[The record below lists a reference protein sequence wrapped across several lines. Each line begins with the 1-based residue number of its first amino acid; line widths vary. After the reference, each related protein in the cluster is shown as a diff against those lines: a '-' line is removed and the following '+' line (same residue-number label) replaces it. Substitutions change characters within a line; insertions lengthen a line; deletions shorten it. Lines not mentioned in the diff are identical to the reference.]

1 MAALSLLIIED
12 SEDDALLVVRALKQA
27 GYDVAASQV
36 HTADGLR
43 EALRRQAFDV
53 IVADYTMPGFSGSR
67 ALAMVR
73 EQGLDIPFIF
83 VSGTIGEDVAVAA
96 MKTGAHDYIVK
107 GNLARLAPAVEREL
121 REAAT
126 RRELTR
132 TNERVAYLAFHDPL
146 TDLPNRSLLQDRL
159 NQAILTTRREQK
171 PLALLAL
178 DLDGFKM
185 INDGLGHHAGDRV
198 LQQVAARLRRT
209 LRQSDTI
216 ARLGGDEFAVLLPN
230 TDIDGAVL
238 AARKVLLDLEQP
250 LVVDNQP
257 LMAQCSIGIAG
268 FPVHAAAAHELMQKA
283 DFAMYLAKAD
293 HSGFAIYTPDRDQH
307 TEQRLALINALRR
320 GIDCGQFVLEYQ
332 PIVALR
338 EGTVIGLEA
347 LIRWDHPEQG
357 RLGPDDFI
365 RAAEHT
371 GLITPLTTFAID
383 LALAEWPKSAPN
395 RPPAIAVNLSPR
407 SLHDASFPARIQ
419 EMLST
424 RRVHPTTLA
433 LEITENLIM
442 SDPERSTQ
450 CLRELHDMGVQLIVD
465 DFGTGYSS
473 LSYLRKLPVDQLK
486 IDRSFVIGLAAGED
500 DALVRSI
507 IDLAHNLRLS
517 VIAEG
522 VETAEVRDLLLE
534 LGCDAAQGHYISR
547 PAPAAV
553 IAEWMANNSPPP
565 RTRSARGGRK
575 KVVRIR

>member
-1 MAALSLLIIED
+1 MVPINLLIIED
-12 SEDDALLVVRALKQA
+12 SEDDALLVVRALTQA

-43 EALRRQAFDV
+43 DALRRQTFDV

-107 GNLARLAPAVEREL
+107 GNLTRLAPAVDREL

-126 RRELTR
+126 RRELAR

-159 NQAILTTRREQK
+159 NQAVLTMRREQK
-171 PLALLAL
+171 PLALLVL

-230 TDIDGAVL
+230 TDVEGAVL

-268 FPVHAAAAHELMQKA
+268 FPVHAAAAQELMQKA

-293 HSGFAIYTPDRDQH
+293 HSGFAVYTPDRDQH

-383 LALAEWPKSAPN
+383 LALAEWPTEAPN

-407 SLHDASFPARIQ
+407 SLHDESFPARIQ
-419 EMLST
+419 EMLSV

-442 SDPERSTQ
+442 SDPQRSTR

-522 VETAEVRDLLLE
+522 VETAAVRDLLLE
-534 LGCDAAQGHYISR
+534 LGCDAAQGHFISR

-553 IAEWMANNSPPP
+553 IVQWMANQQLP
-565 RTRSARGGRK
+565 RTRSAAGKRK
-575 KVVRIR
+575 NVVGMR